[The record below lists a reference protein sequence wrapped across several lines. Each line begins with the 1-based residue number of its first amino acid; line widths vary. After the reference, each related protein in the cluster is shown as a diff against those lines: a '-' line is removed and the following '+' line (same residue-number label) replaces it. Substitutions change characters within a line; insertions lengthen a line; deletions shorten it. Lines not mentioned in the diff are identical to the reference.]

1 MEEDANKDKPT
12 KHWQKNQA
20 NNFINTQSR
29 VWKEKWWEI
38 YFYRLKFEKDLNICY
53 YWLVGWL
60 IYNDVIKWYT
70 KLFSTAFKNEK
81 YLNIYWTS

>member
-12 KHWQKNQA
+12 KHWQKNEA

-53 YWLVGWL
+53 YWLAVWFIMMQSNGIL
-60 IYNDVIKWYT
+60 NYFPLLLKIKNT
-70 KLFSTAFKNEK
+70 
-81 YLNIYWTS
+81 